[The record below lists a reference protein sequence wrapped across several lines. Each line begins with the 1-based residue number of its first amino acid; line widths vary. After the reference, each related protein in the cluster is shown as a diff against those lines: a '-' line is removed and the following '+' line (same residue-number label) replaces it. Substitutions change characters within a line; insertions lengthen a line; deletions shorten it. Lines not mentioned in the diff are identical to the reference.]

1 MHARSVLLA
10 LALTLGT
17 AAAAAQGSA
26 PVRPL
31 FRAPLAD
38 PKEPQ
43 FFATYLWE
51 RSPRLAPQLGAVG
64 FGQTIGLLRVEHW
77 QLAIAAGVF
86 SQFDMSSRTA
96 DLMNTDYLV
105 GLPVTYQRG
114 AVTTRFRLYHQS
126 SHLGDEYMAHTQ
138 AHRVD
143 LTFEAAE
150 LLVSGDVGAWRLYG
164 GGEYVLAHSPRDLK
178 PAVLHGGVEFRPPAA
193 VARFGRFA
201 TGRFV
206 AALDGKSFQ
215 DRGWQPGWSVVSGL
229 EIADPQAVPGSGWR
243 WSLLLKAYTGPAP
256 YGEFYRDRVASLGLG
271 VGFAP

>member
-51 RSPRLAPQLGAVG
+51 RSPRLASQLGAVG
-64 FGQTIGLLRVEHW
+64 FGQTIGLVRAGDW

-86 SQFDMSSRTA
+86 SQFDMTSRTT
-96 DLMNTDYLV
+96 DLMNSDYLV

-150 LLVSGDVGAWRLYG
+150 LLVYG

>member
-1 MHARSVLLA
+1 MLFCSFSFSNRNAGLA
-10 LALTLGT
+10 I
-17 AAAAAQGSA
+17 S
-26 PVRPL
+26 
-31 FRAPLAD
+31 
-38 PKEPQ
+38 
-43 FFATYLWE
+43 FFFSSRRRHTRCGRDW
-51 RSPRLAPQLGAVG
+51 SSDVCSSD
-64 FGQTIGLLRVEHW
+64 LRGGNW

-164 GGEYVLAHSPRDLK
+164 GGEYVLAHSPR
-178 PAVLHGGVEFRPPAA
+178 
-193 VARFGRFA
+193 
-201 TGRFV
+201 
-206 AALDGKSFQ
+206 
-215 DRGWQPGWSVVSGL
+215 
-229 EIADPQAVPGSGWR
+229 
-243 WSLLLKAYTGPAP
+243 
-256 YGEFYRDRVASLGLG
+256 
-271 VGFAP
+271 